1 MLCSGQG
8 LPVQKGELMKRKYIY
23 TIVAAALLVCLGMS
37 VAFLRP
43 DKEEQLVKEFLNQ
56 TFTKSE
62 ENAKLY
68 QAVMDSPSVI
78 GLGVDQQTQKE
89 TAGKAQQASEEFEK
103 AYSTYL
109 DSNGMDDFQNGLFG
123 YMLDLYTADEMWE
136 ISETE
141 ITKDNEAYKFRVSMN
156 VGDTPQEIQGRAEV
170 NDGKIGNLDITEL

>member
-8 LPVQKGELMKRKYIY
+8 VPVQKGEIMKRKYIY

-37 VAFLRP
+37 VVFLRP
-43 DKEEQLVKEFLNQ
+43 DKEQQLVKEFLDQ

-123 YMLDLYTADEMWE
+123 YMLDLYTCLLYTSDAADE
-136 ISETE
+136 
-141 ITKDNEAYKFRVSMN
+141 
-156 VGDTPQEIQGRAEV
+156 
-170 NDGKIGNLDITEL
+170 

>member
-8 LPVQKGELMKRKYIY
+8 VPVQKGEIMKRKYIY

-37 VAFLRP
+37 VVFLRP
-43 DKEEQLVKEFLNQ
+43 DKEQQLVKEFLDQ

-89 TAGKAQQASEEFEK
+89 TAGKRSRRRKNLKKHTAPIWIQMAWMISR
-103 AYSTYL
+103 
-109 DSNGMDDFQNGLFG
+109 MDCLAICWTCIRQ
-123 YMLDLYTADEMWE
+123 T
-136 ISETE
+136 
-141 ITKDNEAYKFRVSMN
+141 RR
-156 VGDTPQEIQGRAEV
+156 GRFL
-170 NDGKIGNLDITEL
+170 KQKS

>member
-1 MLCSGQG
+1 MAERENPREADRSGKVFCRKDHEAG
-8 LPVQKGELMKRKYIY
+8 GRGGSPAGPGQKRRAE
-23 TIVAAALLVCLGMS
+23 
-37 VAFLRP
+37 
-43 DKEEQLVKEFLNQ
+43 
-56 TFTKSE
+56 
-62 ENAKLY
+62 
-68 QAVMDSPSVI
+68 
-78 GLGVDQQTQKE
+78 KE

-123 YMLDLYTADEMWE
+123 YMLDLYTADETWE

-141 ITKDNEAYKFRVSMN
+141 IMKDNDAYKFRVSMN

>member
-1 MLCSGQG
+1 MLCSEQG

-89 TAGKAQQASEEFEK
+89 TAGKAQ
-103 AYSTYL
+103 
-109 DSNGMDDFQNGLFG
+109 
-123 YMLDLYTADEMWE
+123 
-136 ISETE
+136 
-141 ITKDNEAYKFRVSMN
+141 
-156 VGDTPQEIQGRAEV
+156 
-170 NDGKIGNLDITEL
+170 